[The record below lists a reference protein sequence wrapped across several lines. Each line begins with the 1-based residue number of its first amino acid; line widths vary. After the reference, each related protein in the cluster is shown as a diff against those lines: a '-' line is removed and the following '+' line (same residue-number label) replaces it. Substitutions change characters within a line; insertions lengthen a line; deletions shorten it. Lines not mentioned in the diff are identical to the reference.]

1 MLGPQKMLSTMH
13 TKDRKRQDMRAA

>member
-1 MLGPQKMLSTMH
+1 MLGPQKVLSTMH